1 MIRAKIRRRTIH
13 DPMEGWWEGE
23 MSQDMRVLLLTNEYP
38 PHIYGGAGVHVEYLA
53 RELAKLTPVEVR
65 TFGTEEVQQG
75 HLRVRGLRRENAALA
90 ATPPHLAA
98 PLQALSTCVA
108 FAGAP
113 IAADV
118 VHCHTWYSHF
128 GGIVAKILYGLPL
141 VITVHS
147 LEPLRPWK
155 RAQLGRGY
163 DLSTWIE
170 KTALEMADAIIAV
183 SSSTAT
189 ELRQLFAVDPATVT
203 VIPNGVDTA
212 EYRPVTDP
220 DCLSTYGIDPLHP
233 YVLFLGRMTRQKGLR
248 YVLEAVPYLAPEAQV
263 VLCAGAADTP
273 EMAQEIEATVRHLQ
287 QQRPGIVWIPTMVP
301 RRTSIVLYSHAAV
314 FCCPSIYEP
323 FGLINLEAM
332 ACATPVV
339 ASAVG
344 GIPEVVVDGETG
356 YLVDPDLSSEPPY
369 EPRDAALFASRL
381 AAALNRLLTDPALRR
396 RMGQQGRAHVTQH
409 YSWGAVAQQ
418 TLALYRR
425 LQRV

>member
-1 MIRAKIRRRTIH
+1 
-13 DPMEGWWEGE
+13 
-23 MSQDMRVLLLTNEYP
+23 MSRELRILLLTNEYP

-65 TFGTEEVQQG
+65 TFGTEYVQQG
-75 HLRVRGLRRENAALA
+75 LLHVRGLYGENVAVTFAA
-90 ATPPHLAA
+90 PHLAS
-98 PLQALSTCVA
+98 PLQALSTCVTMA
-108 FAGAP
+108 SYP

-118 VHCHTWYSHF
+118 VHCHTWYTHF
-128 GGIVAKILYGLPL
+128 GGFVAKLLYGLPL
-141 VITVHS
+141 VITVPS

-163 DLSTWIE
+163 DLSTWVE

-183 SSSTAT
+183 SRSTAT
-189 ELRQLFAVDPATVT
+189 EITQLFAVDPATVA
-203 VIPNGVDTA
+203 VIPNGIDTT

-220 DCLSTYGIDPLHP
+220 ECLTTYGIDLTRP
-233 YVLFLGRMTRQKGLR
+233 YVLFLGRMTQQKGLR
-248 YVLEAVPYLAPEAQV
+248 YLLEAIPYLASDVQV

-273 EMAQEIEATVRHLQ
+273 EMAQEIEASVHRLQ
-287 QQRPGIVWIPTMVP
+287 QQRPGVVWIPTMVP
-301 RRTSIVLYSHAAV
+301 RYTSIALYSHAAV

-356 YLVDPDLSSEPPY
+356 YLVDPDLSSGPPY
-369 EPRDAALFASRL
+369 EPRDATQFSKRL
-381 AAALNRLLTDPALRR
+381 AETLNRVLTDPALRR
-396 RMGQQGRAHVTQH
+396 RLGQQGRARVEQH
-409 YSWGAVAQQ
+409 YSWSAVAQQ
-418 TLALYRR
+418 TLALYGR
-425 LQRV
+425 LHGAPAGS

>member
-1 MIRAKIRRRTIH
+1 MA
-13 DPMEGWWEGE
+13 
-23 MSQDMRVLLLTNEYP
+23 SDMRILLLTNEYP

-53 RELAKLTPVEVR
+53 RQLAQLTAVEVR
-65 TFGTEEVQQG
+65 TFGTEEAQQG
-75 HLRVRGLRRENAALA
+75 HLLVRGLRGDNTAVAAA
-90 ATPPHLAA
+90 PAQFAS

-108 FAGAP
+108 FASYP
-113 IAADV
+113 IVADV
-118 VHCHTWYSHF
+118 VHCHTWYTHF
-128 GGIVAKILYGLPL
+128 GGIVAKILYDLPL

-155 RAQLGRGY
+155 REQLGRGY
-163 DLSTWIE
+163 DLSAWIE

-183 SSSTAT
+183 SASTAKEVT
-189 ELRQLFAVDPATVT
+189 QLFAVDPATVT
-203 VIPNGVDTA
+203 VIPNGIDIE

-220 DCLSTYGIDPLHP
+220 DCLTAYGIDPAHP
-233 YVLFLGRMTRQKGLR
+233 YVLFLGRMTQQKGLR
-248 YVLEAVPYLAPEAQV
+248 YLLEAIPYIAPEAQV

-273 EMAQEIEATVRHLQ
+273 VMAQEIEAAVRRLQ
-287 QQRPGIVWIPTMVP
+287 QQRPGIVWIPTMIP
-301 RRTSIVLYSHAAV
+301 RRASIALYSHAAV

-369 EPRDAALFASRL
+369 EPRDATQFAQGL
-381 AAALNRLLTDPALRR
+381 ATALNRLLADPALRR
-396 RMGQQGRAHVTQH
+396 HMGQQGRRHVEQH
-409 YSWGAVAQQ
+409 YSWSAVAQQ
-418 TLALYRR
+418 TLALYGR
-425 LQRV
+425 LQRAPAG